1 MSAKLLYLEK
11 GSAFDRAPDSYRRRQ
26 LMSLLL
32 DQILVKCH
40 MLSKQRMV
48 SAQTQMRVAVF
59 EQISDRIF
67 TAEEKNPQSDSNWAR
82 SIRVQNEIDKE
93 I

>member
-11 GSAFDRAPDSYRRRQ
+11 GSAFDRAPDRYRRRQ

-40 MLSKQRMV
+40 MHMKQRMV

-67 TAEEKNPQSDSNWAR
+67 TPEEKNPQLDSNWAR
-82 SIRVQNEIDKE
+82 SIRAQNEIDKD